1 MDVTASTGS
10 STPVHND
17 DDLDRRLLAE
27 FQEFHARLPSRDRAI
42 YMFFTTD
49 LLHWLSRALKFVP
62 ADVNLVL
69 VGSDLKAEETSWI
82 ERHAGRP
89 FHHIRPRVDDVAVL
103 DMIFATAEHDFG
115 WLHVDCFVLNPSLCR
130 EMMDLP
136 DDVAFNCIWSQ
147 AGTGGVETLH
157 SAFVGVNHRV
167 LQAVRARGIEVSP
180 LPYHYQPGSHLGR
193 TMTDRKLYGKV
204 PTAGQVELLRKIL
217 PAGAGGLPQYPGG
230 SDYFQLMV
238 LYQLVAN
245 ALGYRLH
252 HVRRLV
258 RDGAGTASNYSND
271 IIHVNGVATYKR
283 YKQAGPGGPT
293 IGNRFYPLLL
303 QADHAIL
310 SLLTTDVPARYVE
323 LRRELEDELR
333 QLGIPP
339 AQTKQNLFGYLL
351 QRGVSRERCVQILG
365 AA

>member
-1 MDVTASTGS
+1 MS
-10 STPVHND
+10 STPLAQPLAHHDEV
-17 DDLDRRLLAE
+17 DRRLLAD
-27 FQEFHARLPSRDRAI
+27 FQEFHARLPSRDKVI

-62 ADVNLVL
+62 EDVNLVL
-69 VGSDLKAEETSWI
+69 IGSGLLPEEIAWI
-82 ERHAGRP
+82 ERHARRP
-89 FHHIRPRVDDVAVL
+89 FHHIASRVDDVAVL
-103 DMIFATAEHDFG
+103 DYIFATAEHDFG
-115 WLHVDCFVLNPSLCR
+115 WLHVDCFVLNASLFR

-147 AGTGGVETLH
+147 LGAKCLETLH
-157 SAFVGVNHRV
+157 SAFLGVNHRV
-167 LQAVRARGIEVSP
+167 IEAVRARGIEVSP
-180 LPYHYQPGSHLGR
+180 LPYHYQEGASKGR
-193 TMTDRKLYGKV
+193 TITGRPLFSKT
-204 PTAGQVELLRKIL
+204 PTPGQVELLRQVL
-217 PAGAGGLPQYPGG
+217 PSGPGGLPQYPSG
-230 SDYFQLMV
+230 SDYFQVMV

-252 HVRRLV
+252 PVRRLV

-283 YKQAGPGGPT
+283 YKQAAGGPT

-310 SLLTTDVPARYVE
+310 SLLTTDVPERYVQ
-323 LRRELEDELR
+323 LRRELEDDLR
-333 QLGIPP
+333 QLGLAP

-351 QRGVSRERCVQILG
+351 QRGVSKERCVQILG
-365 AA
+365 AG

>member
-1 MDVTASTGS
+1 MTTRE
-10 STPVHND
+10 
-17 DDLDRRLLAE
+17 DDLDRRLLAD
-27 FQEFHARLPSRDRAI
+27 FREFHAGLPRRDKAI

-62 ADVNLVL
+62 ADANLVL
-69 VGSDLKAEETSWI
+69 IGSDLTPEEEEWI
-82 ERHAGRP
+82 RTYSGRP
-89 FHHIRPRVDDVAVL
+89 FHAIAPRVDDVAVL
-103 DMIFATAEHDFG
+103 DLLFTVSDADFG

-147 AGTGGVETLH
+147 PGANGVETLH

-167 LQAVRARGIEVSP
+167 MEAVRARGIEVSP
-180 LPYHYQPGSHLGR
+180 LPYHYQEGSHMGR
-193 TMTDRKLYGKV
+193 TMTDRKLYSRV
-204 PTAGQVELLRKIL
+204 PAPEQIELLRKVL
-217 PAGAGGLPQYPGG
+217 PAGPGGLPQYPGG
-230 SDYFQLMV
+230 SDYFQVMV

-258 RDGAGTASNYSND
+258 RDGAGTSANYSND

-283 YKQAGPGGPT
+283 YKSAGAGAQK

-310 SLLTTDVPARYVE
+310 SLLPSDAPARYAE
-323 LRRELEDELR
+323 LRRELEEDLR
-333 QLGIPP
+333 QIGVPP
-339 AQTKQNLFGYLL
+339 AQTKQNLFGFLL
-351 QRGVSRERCVQILG
+351 QRGVSKERCVQILG